1 MLLRLFPAG
10 TRLLLASRG
19 VTTERVELDDA
30 SLVVHR
36 AGPPDG
42 EPWVLLHGLGATGA
56 TWLPLVSELARDCRL
71 VLPELSPLGGSRLP
85 AGPLTVGAGARLVAR
100 FIERELPGRPV
111 TLAGTSLGGWL
122 AVRLALARPELVSR
136 LLLLN
141 AAGFRDQD
149 WERIQRLVSVET
161 YRDTDELFR
170 ALFREIPW
178 WLRFARYGLY
188 RAYTSEVVRE
198 MLAGL
203 RAEDAYGIEE
213 LAELAQPAGLLWGEH
228 DGLFLAEA
236 GARMAAAMPAAR
248 FYLLPG
254 CSHAPQWEHPAE
266 LLAAVRRFRAEVLP
280 AAVATP
286 PSARDLV
293 ATAG

>member
-1 MLLRLFPAG
+1 MLLRLFPAA

-19 VTTERVELDDA
+19 ATTERVELGDA

-56 TWLPLVSELARDCRL
+56 TWLPLVPELARDCRI

-85 AGPLTVGAGARLVAR
+85 AGPLTVGAGARLLAR
-100 FIERELPGRPV
+100 FIERELPGRPP

-122 AVRLALARPELVSR
+122 AVRLALERPELVSR

-149 WERIQRLVSVET
+149 WERIQRLVTVET
-161 YRDTDELFR
+161 FRDTEELFR

-203 RAEDAYGIEE
+203 RAEDAYGGED
-213 LAELAQPAGLLWGEH
+213 LAGLHRPAGLLWGEH
-228 DGLFLAEA
+228 DGLFVAEA
-236 GARMAAAMPAAR
+236 GARMAAAMPVAR
-248 FYLLPG
+248 FYLLSG

-266 LLAAVRRFRAEVLP
+266 LLAAVRRFRTEVRP
-280 AAVATP
+280 AGDEMPST
-286 PSARDLV
+286 PSALIG
-293 ATAG
+293 ATV